1 MRVLIMNNKNK
12 ILIFVIMIVS
22 MIITSVFAF
31 CSFERKYDEI
41 SVNWMSKVN
50 DDVNITD
57 LSIPGTHDSGALH
70 SIADVAG
77 KCQDMSISSQ
87 LKIGVRFFDLR
98 LQLVNNEF
106 KIVHSFVDQDLKFQ
120 TVVEDL
126 YSFIKKYDSEFLII
140 SIKEES
146 SSVNST
152 LSFEEALIK
161 ELKIYEDVF
170 MINDNTLPKKVGM
183 ARSKIYIL
191 SRFYG
196 EIGIPAYYGWMDDTS
211 FELNDLYIQDNYN
224 ISDIDEKKNDILN
237 TIAYARNNQNKL
249 VINFTSCYL
258 DHGFPPLYAGT
269 TALSINPWLK
279 DEITKSDEKLGIILV
294 DFIDEELSKAIYMRN
309 II

>member
-1 MRVLIMNNKNK
+1 
-12 ILIFVIMIVS
+12 
-22 MIITSVFAF
+22 
-31 CSFERKYDEI
+31 
-41 SVNWMSKVN
+41 
-50 DDVNITD
+50 
-57 LSIPGTHDSGALH
+57 
-70 SIADVAG
+70 
-77 KCQDMSISSQ
+77 
-87 LKIGVRFFDLR
+87 
-98 LQLVNNEF
+98 
-106 KIVHSFVDQDLKFQ
+106 
-120 TVVEDL
+120 
-126 YSFIKKYDSEFLII
+126 
-140 SIKEES
+140 
-146 SSVNST
+146 
-152 LSFEEALIK
+152 
-161 ELKIYEDVF
+161 
-170 MINDNTLPKKVGM
+170 MINDTTLPKKVGM

>member
-12 ILIFVIMIVS
+12 ILIFGIMIVS

-161 ELKIYEDVF
+161 ELKIYENVF
-170 MINDNTLPKKVGM
+170 MINDTTLPKKVGM

-279 DEITKSDEKLGIILV
+279 DEIAKSDEKLGIILV

>member
-41 SVNWMSKVN
+41 YVNWMSKVN
-50 DDVNITD
+50 DDVNIID

-279 DEITKSDEKLGIILV
+279 DEITKSNEKLGIILI

>member
-50 DDVNITD
+50 DDVNIID

-170 MINDNTLPKKVGM
+170 MINDTTLPKKVGM

>member
-50 DDVNITD
+50 DDVNIID

-152 LSFEEALIK
+152 LSFEAALIK
-161 ELKIYEDVF
+161 ELKIF
-170 MINDNTLPKKVGM
+170 LPKTVLLW
-183 ARSKIYIL
+183 AQTRI
-191 SRFYG
+191 
-196 EIGIPAYYGWMDDTS
+196 
-211 FELNDLYIQDNYN
+211 
-224 ISDIDEKKNDILN
+224 
-237 TIAYARNNQNKL
+237 
-249 VINFTSCYL
+249 
-258 DHGFPPLYAGT
+258 
-269 TALSINPWLK
+269 TASL
-279 DEITKSDEKLGIILV
+279 
-294 DFIDEELSKAIYMRN
+294 
-309 II
+309 

>member
-50 DDVNITD
+50 DDVNIID

-87 LKIGVRFFDLR
+87 LKIGVRFLDLR

-258 DHGFPPLYAGT
+258 DPGFPPLYAGT

-279 DEITKSDEKLGIILV
+279 DEITKSDEKLGILLV

>member
-1 MRVLIMNNKNK
+1 MNNKNK

-50 DDVNITD
+50 DDVNIID

-279 DEITKSDEKLGIILV
+279 DEITKSNEKLGIILI

>member
-1 MRVLIMNNKNK
+1 MNNKNK

-50 DDVNITD
+50 DDVNIID

-170 MINDNTLPKKVGM
+170 MINNNTLPKKVGM

-279 DEITKSDEKLGIILV
+279 DEITKSDEKLGILLV

>member
-50 DDVNITD
+50 DDVNIID

-70 SIADVAG
+70 SIGDVAG

>member
-1 MRVLIMNNKNK
+1 MIVLIMNNKNK

-57 LSIPGTHDSGALH
+57 LTIPGTHDSGALH

>member
-12 ILIFVIMIVS
+12 ILIFVIMFVS

-126 YSFIKKYDSEFLII
+126 YSFIKKYDSEFLVI

-146 SSVNST
+146 SSGNST

-161 ELKIYEDVF
+161 ELKIYEF
-170 MINDNTLPKKVGM
+170 MINDTTLPKKVGM

-269 TALSINPWLK
+269 TALSINLWLR
-279 DEITKSDEKLGIILV
+279 DEITKSNEKLGIILI